1 MADIISFADFKRNKS
16 KIKFFQADSNLSTLV
31 SNYIYLENKYIK
43 IKKSK
48 LLNFLISNKKKE
60 YLLEEINECRGL
72 IVLEVK
78 SSHIRKRKSII

>member
-16 KIKFFQADSNLSTLV
+16 KIKLFQADSNLSTLV

-48 LLNFLISNKKKE
+48 LLNFLISNKKKV

-72 IVLEVK
+72 IALEVK
-78 SSHIRKRKSII
+78 SSYIRKRKSII